1 MISLPGLSKRILQTL
16 SLENCNKTA
25 TPASTIPLGSF
36 PDSPAHDPE
45 LWNYASVIGMLLYL
59 AGNTRPDLSYAV
71 HQAARFSHD
80 PKKEHGEAV
89 KRIGRYIKGTTDE
102 GIHLKAG
109 SKLTMDAYA
118 DASFAGLW
126 NVENAED
133 PISVKSR
140 TGYVITLAG
149 CPLTWKSKL
158 QSLIAVSTMEAEYI
172 ALSHCMRELIPLRR
186 LLKEVGKVF
195 NVSEGDLVM
204 HSVVFEDNTGALQ
217 LAKVPKMT
225 PRSKHIALRYH
236 YFRKEVVDGNIKIE
250 HISTKLQKADIFTK
264 GLGDVKFRELRKLLL
279 GW

>member
-1 MISLPGLSKRILQTL
+1 
-16 SLENCNKTA
+16 
-25 TPASTIPLGSF
+25 
-36 PDSPAHDPE
+36 
-45 LWNYASVIGMLLYL
+45 MLLYL

-89 KRIGRYIKGTTDE
+89 KRIGRYIKGTADQ

-109 SKLTMDAYA
+109 AKLTLDAYA

-158 QSLIAVSTMEAEYI
+158 QTLIAVSTMEAEYI

-186 LLKEVGKVF
+186 LIKEIGEVF
-195 NVSEGDLVM
+195 GIPEGDLAI
-204 HSVVFEDNTGALQ
+204 HSVMFEDNTGAIS
-217 LAKVPKMT
+217 LAKVPRMT
-225 PRSKHIALRYH
+225 SRSQHIALRYH
-236 YFRKEVVDGNIKIE
+236 YFREEVQKGNIRIE
-250 HISTKLQKADIFTK
+250 YISTKLQKADILTK
-264 GLGDVKFRELRKLLL
+264 GLSDVKFKELRELLV